1 MSDLIKVILIIFHTF
16 QSQLFLQVI
25 LGETKYTSLEHIE
38 NEKLMCPCMQ
48 FVEIQGKLVLTLSH
62 ANMMRDVQHT
72 CKSFKK
78 SFKKKF
84 LHTHKLLWRQ
94 KEKEKKPNNFLVPL
108 VEK

>member
-72 CKSFKK
+72 CKSF
-78 SFKKKF
+78 

-94 KEKEKKPNNFLVPL
+94 KEKEKKPNNFLMPL